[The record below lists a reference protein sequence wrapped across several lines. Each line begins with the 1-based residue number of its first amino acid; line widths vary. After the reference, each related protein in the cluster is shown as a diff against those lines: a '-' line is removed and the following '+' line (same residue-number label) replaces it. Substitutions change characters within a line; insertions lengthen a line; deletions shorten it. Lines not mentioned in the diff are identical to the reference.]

1 MLVINFLFVAFQSL
15 VHMSKIRLPSVLI
28 HKHTPGSPTHNH
40 NNNHRHVAP
49 PSAYRAVPVEE
60 SRPAASLQ
68 IPAPFNLKEASFN
81 EQVQLLPLFF
91 PFSLFY
97 RSIIYKKNN
106 VFWFHLMQCK
116 KQIFSSEFMLL
127 TLFFLVNSF
136 WANFYIGTFDMQL
149 GDKHSLTGEQRHA
162 FAEYF
167 TLVIT
172 LGVVSIPPVGAMM
185 DRTGFPATSL
195 LCIGSG
201 IVWALLLLADSPER
215 HLLMVSFAFYSLYRT
230 SFFTF
235 FFAYLADV
243 MGFQF
248 FGMLGGIIFLLGG
261 VLGMLQYPLAQY
273 ATGNCHILTENQA
286 TCDKGR
292 WAQVNCVMVVMIAG
306 TLYFTYRDYVRR
318 DASEKAEGALDSAS
332 LELTKKSNGL
342 GNEKTRYGSV

>member
-1 MLVINFLFVAFQSL
+1 ML
-15 VHMSKIRLPSVLI
+15 
-28 HKHTPGSPTHNH
+28 
-40 NNNHRHVAP
+40 
-49 PSAYRAVPVEE
+49 
-60 SRPAASLQ
+60 LQ
-68 IPAPFNLKEASFN
+68 IMS
-81 EQVQLLPLFF
+81 
-91 PFSLFY
+91 
-97 RSIIYKKNN
+97 R
-106 VFWFHLMQCK
+106 
-116 KQIFSSEFMLL
+116 EFILL

-149 GDKHSLTGEQRHA
+149 GDKHNLTGDQRHT

-195 LCIGSG
+195 LCLVSG
-201 IVWALLLLADSPER
+201 IIWALLLLADSPER
-215 HLLMVSFAFYSLYRT
+215 HLLMLSFVFYSLYRT

-248 FGMLGGIIFLLGG
+248 FGMLGGIIFLLAG

-273 ATGNCHILTENQA
+273 ATGNCHILTQDQA

-292 WAQVNCVMVVMIAG
+292 WAQVNTVMVLMITS
-306 TLYFTYRDYVRR
+306 TLYFTYCDYERR
-318 DASEKAEGALDSAS
+318 AAADRAENALIASS
-332 LELTKKSNGL
+332 LVEMANKKGGPV
-342 GNEKTRYGSV
+342 GNEKARYGSV